1 MEKTL
6 KRGDSVTVN
15 LTAEH
20 ELPDG
25 DGAKLHAHA
34 AKFIRRLPGQDWAEV
49 ELQEEHAGGT
59 KTLHVPL
66 DAIEA
71 AQ

>member
-1 MEKTL
+1 MEKTF
-6 KRGDSVTVN
+6 KRGDSVTVH
-15 LTAEH
+15 LTAKH
-20 ELPDG
+20 EIEG
-25 DGAKLHAHA
+25 DLKKHA

-66 DAIEA
+66 DAIEGP
-71 AQ
+71 Q

>member
-1 MEKTL
+1 MEKKF
-6 KRGDSVTVN
+6 KRGDSVTLR
-15 LTAEH
+15 LTADH
-20 ELPDG
+20 ELEG
-25 DGAKLHAHA
+25 EMQSHA

-66 DAIEA
+66 DAIEE

>member
-1 MEKTL
+1 MEAKF
-6 KRGDSVTVN
+6 KRGDSVILR
-15 LTAEH
+15 LTADH
-20 ELPDG
+20 ELEG
-25 DGAKLHAHA
+25 DLQAHS
-34 AKFIRRLPGQDWAEV
+34 AKFIRVLPGQDWAEV
-49 ELQEEHAGGT
+49 QLESEHAGGT

>member
-1 MEKTL
+1 MTNTF
-6 KRGDSVTVN
+6 KRGDTVTVR
-15 LTAEH
+15 LTADH
-20 ELPDG
+20 ELEG
-25 DGAKLHAHA
+25 DLQPHS
-34 AKFIRRLPGQDWAEV
+34 AKFIRVLPGQDWAEV
-49 ELQEEHAGGT
+49 QLESEHAGGT

>member
-1 MEKTL
+1 MATTF
-6 KRGDSVTVN
+6 KRGDTVTVR
-15 LTAEH
+15 LTAQH
-20 ELPDG
+20 EIEG
-25 DGAKLHAHA
+25 DLQSHT
-34 AKFIRRLPGQDWAEV
+34 AKFIRTLPGQDWAEV
-49 ELQEEHAGGT
+49 QLENEHAGGV